1 MRRSTSRLSSAP
13 DSETWRT
20 ASRMPLWWTTT
31 TSRTSRCRRCRGTRG
46 AWLPVV
52 ADSLEDAVVVDYHD
66 IPHFPVSTVPGH
78 KGRLVAGRLEGRRV
92 LCMQG
97 RFHYY
102 EGWSLQEV
110 VYPVQTFHV
119 MGIDRLFLTNAAG
132 CVNTSWGQAF
142 HVMGIDR
149 LFLTNAAGCVNTSWG
164 PGNLMLITDHIKLMG
179 DSPLRGR
186 NPDGLGPRFFDM
198 STTWDKA
205 AQDVARSAAR
215 KCGTT
220 LREGVYMLFGGPQ
233 FETPAEVRLARILG
247 ADAVGMSTVP
257 EAIAASHM
265 GMRTLGISCL
275 TNMGAGILD
284 QKLNHEEVLETG
296 ERVKGAFTALVR
308 EIVRTWM

>member
-1 MRRSTSRLSSAP
+1 MDLMDKLAQSA
-13 DSETWRT
+13 DYIVGRIGDEKVDIAIVLGSG
-20 ASRMPLWWTTT
+20 L
-31 TSRTSRCRRCRGTRG
+31 GD
-46 AWLPVV
+46 L

-110 VYPVQTFHV
+110 VYPVQT
-119 MGIDRLFLTNAAG
+119 
-132 CVNTSWGQAF
+132 F

>member
-1 MRRSTSRLSSAP
+1 MDLMDKLAQSA
-13 DSETWRT
+13 DYIVGRIGDEKVDIAIVLGSG
-20 ASRMPLWWTTT
+20 L
-31 TSRTSRCRRCRGTRG
+31 GD
-46 AWLPVV
+46 L

-119 MGIDRLFLTNAAG
+119 MGIDR
-132 CVNTSWGQAF
+132 
-142 HVMGIDR
+142 M
-149 LFLTNAAGCVNTSWG
+149 FLTNAAGCVNTSWG

>member
-1 MRRSTSRLSSAP
+1 MDLMDKLAQSA
-13 DSETWRT
+13 DYIVGRIGDEKVDIAIVLGSG
-20 ASRMPLWWTTT
+20 L
-31 TSRTSRCRRCRGTRG
+31 GD
-46 AWLPVV
+46 L

-110 VYPVQTFHV
+110 VYPV
-119 MGIDRLFLTNAAG
+119 
-132 CVNTSWGQAF
+132 QAF

>member
-1 MRRSTSRLSSAP
+1 MDLMDKLAQSA
-13 DSETWRT
+13 DYIVGRIGEEKVDIAIVLGSG
-20 ASRMPLWWTTT
+20 L
-31 TSRTSRCRRCRGTRG
+31 GD
-46 AWLPVV
+46 L
-52 ADSLEDAVVVDYHD
+52 ADSLEDGVVVDYHD

-110 VYPVQTFHV
+110 VYPVQT
-119 MGIDRLFLTNAAG
+119 
-132 CVNTSWGQAF
+132 F